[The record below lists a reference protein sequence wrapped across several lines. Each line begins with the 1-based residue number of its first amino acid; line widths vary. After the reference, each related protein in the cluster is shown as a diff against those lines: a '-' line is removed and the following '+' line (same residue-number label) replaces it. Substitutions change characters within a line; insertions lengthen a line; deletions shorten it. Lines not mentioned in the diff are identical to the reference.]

1 MRGGTGG
8 APLPASDWLSRDPL
22 THWTA
27 DADVALKKLVDYR
40 DHPIVQR
47 IYPAEVIDTT
57 RQLCKERPLFLEGL
71 HRLPQT
77 LCHQDVFRRNLFA
90 QDDHTLAIDWEMMG
104 IGAVGEDLAGLVSA
118 NLALREVDPAQGDA
132 LDKVVLSGYM
142 DGLRDIGWQGDAD
155 LVRFGYTAASA
166 LRYGLCLIEP
176 LVSIATDEGAQAFW
190 TEELGCT
197 LDELFEGQVMT
208 RALWG
213 RLTEEARRLIDRVGD
228 RG

>member
-27 DADVALKKLVDYR
+27 DADVALKKLVEYR

-118 NLALREVDPAQGDA
+118 NLALREGDPAQGDA
-132 LDKVVLSGYM
+132 LDKLVFLGYM

-166 LRYGLCLIEP
+166 LRYGL
-176 LVSIATDEGAQAFW
+176 V
-190 TEELGCT
+190 
-197 LDELFEGQVMT
+197 
-208 RALWG
+208 
-213 RLTEEARRLIDRVGD
+213 
-228 RG
+228 

>member
-1 MRGGTGG
+1 MQGTYLAG

-57 RQLCKERPLFLEGL
+57 RQLCKERPLFLEGR
-71 HRLPQT
+71 HRLPQA

-90 QDDHTLAIDWEMMG
+90 QDDYTLAIDWEMMG
-104 IGAVGEDLAGLVSA
+104 IGAAGEDMAGLVSA
-118 NLALREVDPAQGDA
+118 NLALREVDPTQGDA
-132 LDKVVLSGYM
+132 LDKVVFSGYM

-155 LVRFGYTAASA
+155 LVWFG
-166 LRYGLCLIEP
+166 LVGLYGCLC
-176 LVSIATDEGAQAFW
+176 IA
-190 TEELGCT
+190 
-197 LDELFEGQVMT
+197 V
-208 RALWG
+208 RAMS
-213 RLTEEARRLIDRVGD
+213 D
-228 RG
+228 

>member
-1 MRGGTGG
+1 MDKLSAPWPLEQYGKAAYHIGLMQGTYLAG

-90 QDDHTLAIDWEMMG
+90 QDDYTLAIDWEMMG
-104 IGAVGEDLAGLVSA
+104 IGAAGEDLAGLVSA
-118 NLALREVDPAQGDA
+118 DLALREVDPAQGDA
-132 LDKVVLSGYM
+132 LDKVVFSGYM

-155 LVRFGYTAASA
+155 LVRFGLVIRLPLHCGT
-166 LRYGLCLIEP
+166 GL
-176 LVSIATDEGAQAFW
+176 SD
-190 TEELGCT
+190 
-197 LDELFEGQVMT
+197 
-208 RALWG
+208 
-213 RLTEEARRLIDRVGD
+213 
-228 RG
+228 